1 MVVLLTEQQ
10 APNVGDTA
18 MHRKTVR
25 ELRDDELNQLLDRKR
40 EHRLKQ
46 VRVYERAKQKA
57 KETEQEKARQQ
68 LERQCELFEKDLA
81 TVDRA
86 LDRLEQRANKIR
98 AFRLQY
104 EDDYDPNAEP

>member
-1 MVVLLTEQQ
+1 MTDQQ
-10 APNVGDTA
+10 APNVGDTP

-46 VRVYERAKQKA
+46 VRVYERAQQKA
-57 KETEQEKARQQ
+57 KENEQEKARKQ

>member
-1 MVVLLTEQQ
+1 
-10 APNVGDTA
+10 
-18 MHRKTVR
+18 MHRKRVN
-25 ELRDDELNQLLDRKR
+25 ELTDNELNQLLDRKR
-40 EHRLKQ
+40 EKRLQQ
-46 VRVYERAKQKA
+46 VRVYERAKQAA
-57 KETEQEKARQQ
+57 KEQEQEKARKN

-98 AFRLQY
+98 AYRLQY